1 MIATQPKAPTA
12 STIEKCLICNSN
24 EIHPIDGFEHAY
36 LHQCSDCNFVFSN
49 RIPLKSE
56 LDEIYKDE
64 FNHTTYFSPITIK
77 RYEKLLADFEP
88 YRKTNRILDV
98 GAGCGFFMET
108 AKKNGWDVVGTE
120 ISELCIDQC
129 NKKGLDIFRGDI
141 KAINFDPEQFDVI
154 VGLEIIEHVPD
165 PKGMLT
171 EIYRL
176 LRKGGLLYITTPN
189 FNAINRYR
197 LKGQYDVVNY
207 PIHLTYFTPKTLRN
221 TAKSIGFNPKKICT
235 TGYSITRVKTSKGTS
250 NQAYISETSDDE
262 MLRQKIEGNVL
273 LKLGKSILNGALNLF
288 KVGDS
293 LKAYLVK

>member
-12 STIEKCLICNSN
+12 STIENCLICNSN
-24 EIHPIDGFEHAY
+24 DIHSIDGFEHAH
-36 LHQCSDCNFVFSN
+36 LHKCADCNFVFSS

-64 FNHTTYFSPITIK
+64 FNHTTYFSPITII
-77 RYEKLLADFEP
+77 RYEKLLANFEP

-120 ISELCIDQC
+120 ISELCIDKC
-129 NKKGLDIFRGDI
+129 NEKGLDIYRGELQS
-141 KAINFDPEQFDVI
+141 INFDPEQFDVI
-154 VGLEIIEHVPD
+154 VGLEIIEHVPN
-165 PKGMLT
+165 PKGML
-171 EIYRL
+171 EEMYRL

-189 FNAINRYR
+189 FNALNRFR

-207 PIHLTYFTPKTLRN
+207 PIHLTYFTPKTLRK
-221 TAKSIGFNPKKICT
+221 TAKIIGFNPKKMCT
-235 TGYSITRVKTSKGTS
+235 TGYSITRVKTSKGMS
-250 NQAYISETSDDE
+250 NQAYVSETSDDE
-262 MLRQKIEGNVL
+262 ILRQKIEGSAF
-273 LKLGKSILNGALNLF
+273 LKFGKWLLNGFLNLF

-293 LKAYLVK
+293 LKAFLVK